1 MPHIKTIF
9 GALLWCAVLSLNCH
23 ATCTDHL
30 WGLIVV
36 CSLKTMSCHMYGPP
50 SWPYCSVLSCLKTL
64 CHATCTDHL
73 CGLIV
78 VCCFVLKFSVLSH
91 VQTIFGALLWC
102 AVLSENCVS
111 CHTYRPSLWPYCS
124 VLSCFKTLYCVTCT
138 DHLCGLSVLSCL
150 KTLCRATCTD
160 HLWGLIVVGCLVIK
174 M

>member
-78 VCCFVLKFSVLSH
+78 VCCLVLKPSVLSH
-91 VQTIFGALLWC
+91 VQTIFVALHVECSLILKLF
-102 AVLSENCVS
+102 VLLHVQTIFVASFGVC
-111 CHTYRPSLWPYCS
+111 CL
-124 VLSCFKTLYCVTCT
+124 VLKLLGPATCCT
-138 DHLCGLSVLSCL
+138 DHLCAHNLLSCL
-150 KTLCRATCTD
+150 KT
-160 HLWGLIVVGCLVIK
+160 VVSCNVYRRVL
-174 M
+174 